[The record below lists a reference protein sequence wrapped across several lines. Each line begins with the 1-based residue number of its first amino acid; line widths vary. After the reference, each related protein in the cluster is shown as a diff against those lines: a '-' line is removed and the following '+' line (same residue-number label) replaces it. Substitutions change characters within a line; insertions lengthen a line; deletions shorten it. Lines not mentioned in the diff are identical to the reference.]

1 MLGSMCS
8 GLGDEGSGFN
18 FFKGLR
24 FEGCHPNNNDM
35 ENYME
40 DGGYYMRTYTGDYPS
55 PRLLV
60 NYEKLGTS

>member
-1 MLGSMCS
+1 MRVK
-8 GLGDEGSGFN
+8 GLI

-40 DGGYYMRTYTGDYPS
+40 DGAII
-55 PRLLV
+55 
-60 NYEKLGTS
+60 